1 MNFKGMD
8 VLAKYVPELNST
20 GGKIRIGLYAIGW
33 VSLVTAYFI
42 ITDKIPTWSI
52 DSQILVI
59 AVGYLVLSQ
68 FFSRKQAYK
77 EKYKELAYRYAFAHY
92 GIPGLALIL
101 SAVAHAGYMNGPVI
115 PTGWWTIVFLV
126 LGWFMV
132 CIGALLWIRGVFT
145 FGADNLAMLYVYY
158 PEEGKIIS
166 SSIYSVLRHP
176 VYAGVLRVGIGLALL
191 NGNANA
197 IAFAILMPLGL
208 TSWIR
213 LVEEKELIERFGQ
226 SYLDYRKRTPA
237 FWPKLRDLGT
247 FFKFLIMGR

>member
-1 MNFKGMD
+1 MDFKGMD
-8 VLAKYVPELNST
+8 TLARHVPELNST
-20 GGKIRIGLYAIGW
+20 RGSLQISLYTLGLVA
-33 VSLVTAYFI
+33 LVTAYFI

-59 AVGYLVLSQ
+59 AVGYLILSQ
-68 FFSRKQAYK
+68 FFSRKQAYQ

-101 SAVAHAGYMNGPVI
+101 SAVAHAAYMNGPAI
-115 PTGWWTIVFLV
+115 PIGWWTIVFLV

-132 CIGALLWIRGVFT
+132 CIGALLWVRGVFT

-158 PEEGKIIS
+158 PEESQIVNF
-166 SSIYSVLRHP
+166 SIYSILRHP

-197 IAFAILMPLGL
+197 IAFAILMPLGV
-208 TSWIR
+208 TGWIR

-226 SYLDYRKRTPA
+226 TYLDYRRRTPA
-237 FWPKLRDLGT
+237 FWPKWYDLGA
-247 FFKFLIMGR
+247 FFKFLIKGE